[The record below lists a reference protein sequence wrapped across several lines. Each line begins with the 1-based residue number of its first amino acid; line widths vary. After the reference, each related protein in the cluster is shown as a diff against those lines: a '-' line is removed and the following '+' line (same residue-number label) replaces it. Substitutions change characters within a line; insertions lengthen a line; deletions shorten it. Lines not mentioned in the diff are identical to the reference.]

1 MIDVFEIVCY
11 NTLVWVQN
19 APKQDILK
27 EEHCETGHF

>member
-19 APKQDILK
+19 AHNSDIFKGGAL
-27 EEHCETGHF
+27 